1 MQAIILQ
8 IVGLLIITTLIVLF
22 YSKPN
27 IESVETKTYAKL
39 IGLNFLFLV
48 VGIST
53 YIVAKL
59 IGNFNL
65 INILQKTYMSIL
77 ALLNLYSMF
86 YCISIYDKEEKLSNL
101 KKILSAITIISI
113 LLIIVLPLNVI
124 FEGDLL
130 DGEGLSY
137 DVALWHTILSFTFFL
152 IITLYLLI
160 KKYSLKKISPYIILI
175 ILYLIGFLIRS
186 CYKELIFEG
195 FFYAYILFIMYNTIE
210 NPDVKTAKEL
220 AFQKKLAEESSRKT
234 LSLIED
240 MSEELKSSVKDLELI
255 SNTKIDKNNIKE
267 LNNVLSSFQENSV
280 KLNDKISS
288 ILDLAVVKS
297 EPRIVTYKYETL
309 DMLDK
314 LKQFLEIEKED
325 KIKLEMKISNKLPLV
340 LYGDEAGIIKVVL
353 YFFDLVSSI
362 LSKKNIL
369 LEIDDIKV
377 GNFAKLRFKF
387 ITNDKS
393 ILNYVVEDKK
403 TKKLKLKITNSIN
416 YEIINNLLDKT
427 NGNITIIKDKD
438 NINLIL
444 SINQRLISE
453 YDIISKKEENR
464 NIKIKYHNYSGK
476 KLLLVDNNNLKLKEM
491 KTLLKPYN
499 IDVTVA
505 QNLEEMGSKL
515 SEDEI
520 FDMIIIDDIIPNFE
534 IDSFAKEIIK
544 DQNGILNYIKKQAK
558 YNIATII
565 MVTPN
570 NKKIEEQYIK
580 YGFNDYIIKPV
591 NKENIDKILY
601 SLSKS
606 KFRSSFH
613 LKEKEKNYVKEKGLE
628 VIKTHAYDLLK
639 KRLVPAYIVN
649 DGKQTPMRGHPVFI
663 AEHATATCCRSCLYK
678 WYQIPKG
685 RDLKKEELDYIVNII
700 MSWIKKEMEKK
711 EK

>member
-86 YCISIYDKEEKLSNL
+86 YCISIYDKEEKLSNF

-137 DVALWHTILSFTFFL
+137 TVALGHTVLSFTLFL

-160 KKYSLKKISPYIILI
+160 KKYSLKKISLYIILI

-210 NPDVKTAKEL
+210 NPDVKMAKEL
-220 AFQKKLAEESSRKT
+220 AFQKKLADESSRKT

-416 YEIINNLLDKT
+416 YEIINNLLDKM

-591 NKENIDKILY
+591 NKENIDKILNKY
-601 SLSKS
+601 FKA
-606 KFRSSFH
+606 
-613 LKEKEKNYVKEKGLE
+613 KE
-628 VIKTHAYDLLK
+628 
-639 KRLVPAYIVN
+639 
-649 DGKQTPMRGHPVFI
+649 
-663 AEHATATCCRSCLYK
+663 
-678 WYQIPKG
+678 
-685 RDLKKEELDYIVNII
+685 
-700 MSWIKKEMEKK
+700 
-711 EK
+711 

>member
-137 DVALWHTILSFTFFL
+137 TVALGHTVLSFTFFL

-210 NPDVKTAKEL
+210 NPDVKTTKEL

-297 EPRIVTYKYETL
+297 KPRIVTYKYETL

-416 YEIINNLLDKT
+416 YEIINNLLDKM

-591 NKENIDKILY
+591 NKENIDKILNKY
-601 SLSKS
+601 FK
-606 KFRSSFH
+606 
-613 LKEKEKNYVKEKGLE
+613 VKE
-628 VIKTHAYDLLK
+628 
-639 KRLVPAYIVN
+639 
-649 DGKQTPMRGHPVFI
+649 
-663 AEHATATCCRSCLYK
+663 
-678 WYQIPKG
+678 
-685 RDLKKEELDYIVNII
+685 
-700 MSWIKKEMEKK
+700 
-711 EK
+711 

>member
-137 DVALWHTILSFTFFL
+137 TVALGHTVLSFTFFL

-210 NPDVKTAKEL
+210 NPDVKTTKEL

-444 SINQRLISE
+444 SVNQRLISE

-591 NKENIDKILY
+591 NKENIDKILNKY
-601 SLSKS
+601 FK
-606 KFRSSFH
+606 
-613 LKEKEKNYVKEKGLE
+613 VKE
-628 VIKTHAYDLLK
+628 
-639 KRLVPAYIVN
+639 
-649 DGKQTPMRGHPVFI
+649 
-663 AEHATATCCRSCLYK
+663 
-678 WYQIPKG
+678 
-685 RDLKKEELDYIVNII
+685 
-700 MSWIKKEMEKK
+700 
-711 EK
+711 

>member
-130 DGEGLSY
+130 DGEELSY
-137 DVALWHTILSFTFFL
+137 TVALGHTVLSFTFFL

-210 NPDVKTAKEL
+210 NPDVKTTKEL

-416 YEIINNLLDKT
+416 YEIINNLLDKM

-534 IDSFAKEIIK
+534 IDSFAK
-544 DQNGILNYIKKQAK
+544 
-558 YNIATII
+558 
-565 MVTPN
+565 
-570 NKKIEEQYIK
+570 
-580 YGFNDYIIKPV
+580 
-591 NKENIDKILY
+591 
-601 SLSKS
+601 
-606 KFRSSFH
+606 
-613 LKEKEKNYVKEKGLE
+613 
-628 VIKTHAYDLLK
+628 
-639 KRLVPAYIVN
+639 
-649 DGKQTPMRGHPVFI
+649 
-663 AEHATATCCRSCLYK
+663 
-678 WYQIPKG
+678 
-685 RDLKKEELDYIVNII
+685 
-700 MSWIKKEMEKK
+700 
-711 EK
+711 

>member
-86 YCISIYDKEEKLSNL
+86 YCISIYDKEEKLSNF
-101 KKILSAITIISI
+101 KKILLSITIISI
-113 LLIIVLPLNVI
+113 LLIIALPLNVI

-137 DVALWHTILSFTFFL
+137 DVALGHTILSFTFFL

-210 NPDVKTAKEL
+210 NPDVKMAKEL
-220 AFQKKLAEESSRKT
+220 VFQKKLAEESSRKT

-416 YEIINNLLDKT
+416 YEIINNLLDKM

-570 NKKIEEQYIK
+570 NKNIEEQYIK

-591 NKENIDKILY
+591 NKENIDKILNKY
-601 SLSKS
+601 FK
-606 KFRSSFH
+606 
-613 LKEKEKNYVKEKGLE
+613 VKE
-628 VIKTHAYDLLK
+628 
-639 KRLVPAYIVN
+639 
-649 DGKQTPMRGHPVFI
+649 
-663 AEHATATCCRSCLYK
+663 
-678 WYQIPKG
+678 
-685 RDLKKEELDYIVNII
+685 
-700 MSWIKKEMEKK
+700 
-711 EK
+711 

>member
-86 YCISIYDKEEKLSNL
+86 YCISIYDKEEKLSNF
-101 KKILSAITIISI
+101 KKILLSITIISI
-113 LLIIVLPLNVI
+113 LLIIALPLNVI

-210 NPDVKTAKEL
+210 NPDVKMAKEL
-220 AFQKKLAEESSRKT
+220 AFQKKLADESSRKT

-314 LKQFLEIEKED
+314 LKQFLEMEKED

-416 YEIINNLLDKT
+416 YEIINNLLDKM

-591 NKENIDKILY
+591 NKENIDKILNKY
-601 SLSKS
+601 FK
-606 KFRSSFH
+606 
-613 LKEKEKNYVKEKGLE
+613 VKE
-628 VIKTHAYDLLK
+628 
-639 KRLVPAYIVN
+639 
-649 DGKQTPMRGHPVFI
+649 
-663 AEHATATCCRSCLYK
+663 
-678 WYQIPKG
+678 
-685 RDLKKEELDYIVNII
+685 
-700 MSWIKKEMEKK
+700 
-711 EK
+711 

>member
-220 AFQKKLAEESSRKT
+220 AFQKKLAEEYSRKT

-297 EPRIVTYKYETL
+297 KPRIVTYKYETL

-416 YEIINNLLDKT
+416 YEIINNLLDKM

-591 NKENIDKILY
+591 NKENIDKILNKY
-601 SLSKS
+601 FK
-606 KFRSSFH
+606 
-613 LKEKEKNYVKEKGLE
+613 VKE
-628 VIKTHAYDLLK
+628 
-639 KRLVPAYIVN
+639 
-649 DGKQTPMRGHPVFI
+649 
-663 AEHATATCCRSCLYK
+663 
-678 WYQIPKG
+678 
-685 RDLKKEELDYIVNII
+685 
-700 MSWIKKEMEKK
+700 
-711 EK
+711 

>member
-86 YCISIYDKEEKLSNL
+86 YCISIYDKEEKLSNF
-101 KKILSAITIISI
+101 KKILLSITIISI
-113 LLIIVLPLNVI
+113 LLIIALPLNVI

-137 DVALWHTILSFTFFL
+137 TVALGHTVLSFTFFL

-210 NPDVKTAKEL
+210 NPDVKMAKEL
-220 AFQKKLAEESSRKT
+220 AFQKKLADESSRKT

-325 KIKLEMKISNKLPLV
+325 KIKLEMKISNKLSSV

-369 LEIDDIKV
+369 LEIDNIKV

-393 ILNYVVEDKK
+393 ILNYVAEDKK

-444 SINQRLISE
+444 SVNQRLISE

-570 NKKIEEQYIK
+570 NKRIEEQYIK

-591 NKENIDKILY
+591 NKENIDKILNKY
-601 SLSKS
+601 FKA
-606 KFRSSFH
+606 
-613 LKEKEKNYVKEKGLE
+613 KE
-628 VIKTHAYDLLK
+628 
-639 KRLVPAYIVN
+639 
-649 DGKQTPMRGHPVFI
+649 
-663 AEHATATCCRSCLYK
+663 
-678 WYQIPKG
+678 
-685 RDLKKEELDYIVNII
+685 
-700 MSWIKKEMEKK
+700 
-711 EK
+711 

>member
-186 CYKELIFEG
+186 CYKELIFEC

-416 YEIINNLLDKT
+416 YEIINNLLDKM

-580 YGFNDYIIKPV
+580 YGSNDYIIKPV
-591 NKENIDKILY
+591 NKENIDKILNKY
-601 SLSKS
+601 FKA
-606 KFRSSFH
+606 
-613 LKEKEKNYVKEKGLE
+613 KE
-628 VIKTHAYDLLK
+628 
-639 KRLVPAYIVN
+639 
-649 DGKQTPMRGHPVFI
+649 
-663 AEHATATCCRSCLYK
+663 
-678 WYQIPKG
+678 
-685 RDLKKEELDYIVNII
+685 
-700 MSWIKKEMEKK
+700 
-711 EK
+711 

>member
-86 YCISIYDKEEKLSNL
+86 YCISIYDKEEKLSNF
-101 KKILSAITIISI
+101 KKILLSITIISI
-113 LLIIVLPLNVI
+113 LLIIALPLNVI

-137 DVALWHTILSFTFFL
+137 TVALGHTVLSFTFFL

-210 NPDVKTAKEL
+210 NPDVKTTKEL

-416 YEIINNLLDKT
+416 YEIINNLLDKM

-591 NKENIDKILY
+591 NKENIDKILNKY
-601 SLSKS
+601 FKA
-606 KFRSSFH
+606 
-613 LKEKEKNYVKEKGLE
+613 KE
-628 VIKTHAYDLLK
+628 
-639 KRLVPAYIVN
+639 
-649 DGKQTPMRGHPVFI
+649 
-663 AEHATATCCRSCLYK
+663 
-678 WYQIPKG
+678 
-685 RDLKKEELDYIVNII
+685 
-700 MSWIKKEMEKK
+700 
-711 EK
+711 

>member
-86 YCISIYDKEEKLSNL
+86 YCISIYDKEEKLSNF
-101 KKILSAITIISI
+101 KKILLSITIISI
-113 LLIIVLPLNVI
+113 LLIIALPLNVI

-137 DVALWHTILSFTFFL
+137 TVALGHTVLSFTFFL

-210 NPDVKTAKEL
+210 NPDVKTTKEL

-340 LYGDEAGIIKVVL
+340 LYGEEAGIIKVVL

-369 LEIDDIKV
+369 LEIDNIKV

-393 ILNYVVEDKK
+393 ILNYVAEDKK

-444 SINQRLISE
+444 SVNQRLISE

-464 NIKIKYHNYSGK
+464 NIKIIYHNYSGK

-570 NKKIEEQYIK
+570 NKRIEEQYIK

-591 NKENIDKILY
+591 NKENIDKILNKY
-601 SLSKS
+601 FKA
-606 KFRSSFH
+606 
-613 LKEKEKNYVKEKGLE
+613 KE
-628 VIKTHAYDLLK
+628 
-639 KRLVPAYIVN
+639 
-649 DGKQTPMRGHPVFI
+649 
-663 AEHATATCCRSCLYK
+663 
-678 WYQIPKG
+678 
-685 RDLKKEELDYIVNII
+685 
-700 MSWIKKEMEKK
+700 
-711 EK
+711 

>member
-570 NKKIEEQYIK
+570 NKRIEEQYIK

-591 NKENIDKILY
+591 NKENIDNVLNKY
-601 SLSKS
+601 FKT
-606 KFRSSFH
+606 
-613 LKEKEKNYVKEKGLE
+613 KE
-628 VIKTHAYDLLK
+628 
-639 KRLVPAYIVN
+639 
-649 DGKQTPMRGHPVFI
+649 
-663 AEHATATCCRSCLYK
+663 
-678 WYQIPKG
+678 
-685 RDLKKEELDYIVNII
+685 
-700 MSWIKKEMEKK
+700 
-711 EK
+711 

>member
-137 DVALWHTILSFTFFL
+137 TVALGHTVLSFTFFL

-210 NPDVKTAKEL
+210 NPDVKTTKEL

-416 YEIINNLLDKT
+416 YEIINNLLDKM

-570 NKKIEEQYIK
+570 NKKSEEQYIK

-591 NKENIDKILY
+591 NKENIDKILNKY
-601 SLSKS
+601 FK
-606 KFRSSFH
+606 
-613 LKEKEKNYVKEKGLE
+613 VKE
-628 VIKTHAYDLLK
+628 
-639 KRLVPAYIVN
+639 
-649 DGKQTPMRGHPVFI
+649 
-663 AEHATATCCRSCLYK
+663 
-678 WYQIPKG
+678 
-685 RDLKKEELDYIVNII
+685 
-700 MSWIKKEMEKK
+700 
-711 EK
+711 